1 MTSAIVCKII
11 FLIVVIFLTV
21 IHIYTKNKSVKKIVR
36 KITCY
41 LVFFYLLGNIISE
54 YCLFYYRGG
63 GYENMGRLILLSL
76 LYSVFCI
83 INLLVAYIDEK

>member
-1 MTSAIVCKII
+1 MITAIICKII
-11 FLIVVIFLTV
+11 FLIIVIILTA

-54 YCLFYYRGG
+54 YCLFYSRGG
-63 GYENMGRLILLSL
+63 GFENIGRLVLLSL

-83 INLLVAYIDEK
+83 INLLVAYVDEK